1 MNLSAVILAG
11 GESRRMGRD
20 KAFLSISGQPLI
32 ERMIAKA
39 REAGAKEVFI
49 SGRAGRVYPD
59 LGVPVLYDREPGLG
73 PLAGIERALD
83 ATTTHF
89 LLVLAV
95 DLALM
100 NQEVLEKMASQCKT
114 LTGVVPCFENK
125 GLQPLAA
132 IYPRRCG
139 EIARALLA
147 RHRLAARDFAE
158 ACLLERAAKRWPV
171 PPTLECAFSNWN
183 EPADLPRSHEAA

>member
-1 MNLSAVILAG
+1 VNLSAVILAG

-20 KAFLSISGQPLI
+20 KAFLSILGQTLI
-32 ERMIAKA
+32 ERMIARA
-39 REAGAKEVFI
+39 REAGAEEVFI

-59 LGVPVLYDREPGLG
+59 LGIPVLYDREPGLG

-100 NQEVLEKMASQCKT
+100 NRRVLDKMASHCDT
-114 LTGVVPCFENK
+114 LTGVLPWLENE

-132 IYPRRCG
+132 IYPRRCS
-139 EIARALLA
+139 EIARGLLA

-158 ACLLERAAKRWPV
+158 ACLLERAVKRWPV
-171 PPTLECAFSNWN
+171 PPEAEHAFSNWN
-183 EPADLPRSHEAA
+183 EPSDLPPSHETA